1 MYSCIGLAFLLLLGC
16 GVLQSDATVA
26 EVLDQNNKT
35 CIYAEMM
42 VNFTVQYETSNS
54 TLSTA
59 EFVLP
64 TNVTTAGSICGNKT
78 VTPFLKIS
86 FGNGHYWSINFT
98 HSNTSYHG
106 DVFIFGYNVSDSTI
120 FHNAS
125 QKGVIK
131 VVANDTMPPVPMDHY
146 YRCMSDDVFKQG
158 NVTQT
163 FWNVSIQAYIKDG
176 NLSENATVCSADTP
190 TTVAPVTNITTI
202 APVTNVT
209 TAAPTTT
216 PKPTPTPKP
225 DKETYKVSRGN
236 DTCLIITMGLQLNYS
251 TSAQAPWEVKN
262 IDPNVTTASGTCGND
277 TSTITLNENNTIYLV
292 FSFAKHSSKTF
303 YLKGV
308 NVTTIVNGSAQ
319 QLGINNN
326 LSYWEATLGS
336 SYMCNKDQ
344 VFKVTDK
351 LFINTYDLRVQPF
364 NVTNGEYSTGYF
376 AFPVGLFKYKT
387 CLCWNPQM
395 NIPVCISQ
403 LQDIQRFY
411 NFISVL
417 KDALNKSCKSF
428 TCIQT
433 NCFEMNH
440 NNNKNMHIA
449 K

>member
-1 MYSCIGLAFLLLLGC
+1 MYSCIGLAFVLLLGC

-26 EVLDQNNKT
+26 EVLDEKNKT

-54 TLSTA
+54 TPSTA

-64 TNVTTAGSICGNKT
+64 TNVTTAGSSCGNET
-78 VTPFLKIS
+78 VAPFLKIS

-146 YRCMSDDVFKQG
+146 YRCMSDNVFKQG

-163 FWNVSIQAYIKDG
+163 FWNVSIQAYIRDG
-176 NLSENATVCSADTP
+176 NRSKDATVCSADTP
-190 TTVAPVTNITTI
+190 TTVAPVTNITTV

-209 TAAPTTT
+209 TAAPTVT

-225 DKETYKVSRGN
+225 DKETYKVFRGN
-236 DTCLIITMGLQLNYS
+236 ETCLIITMGLQFNYS
-251 TSAQAPWEVKN
+251 TTAQAPWEVKN
-262 IDPNVTTASGTCGND
+262 IEPNVTTASGACGGN
-277 TSTITLNENNTIYLV
+277 TSTIILNERDTVYLV
-292 FSFAKHSSKTF
+292 FSFATRSSKTF

-308 NVTTIVNGSAQ
+308 NVTTVVNGSAQ

-351 LFINTYDLRVQPF
+351 LYINTYDLRVQPF
-364 NVTNGEYSTGYF
+364 NVTNGKYSTAEECFLDSDLSFLVPVAVGVALGFLIILVLISYLIGRRKSRTGY
-376 AFPVGLFKYKT
+376 
-387 CLCWNPQM
+387 Q
-395 NIPVCISQ
+395 
-403 LQDIQRFY
+403 
-411 NFISVL
+411 SV
-417 KDALNKSCKSF
+417 
-428 TCIQT
+428 
-433 NCFEMNH
+433 
-440 NNNKNMHIA
+440 
-449 K
+449 